1 MRSGDNLRLEAAAS
15 VPLLVIVPILALVL
29 ACSDAPRDDSP
40 HRATLAAAVRTADPD
55 APHSLLSQSD
65 FEASGLMPLIF
76 ATPAGVD
83 TLPNVGTNE
92 RLHVKTS
99 TFVLGFVED
108 FDERILRAF
117 RYVPGKSV
125 EFIEVP
131 RDLNQF
137 SGPKFSPDGNH
148 LAYMAR
154 DTSGLAYAAV
164 VQFPSMKPE
173 YRGPLTTLRET
184 DSWVDHI
191 SWSNATTF
199 EIRLDLST
207 AVPKSQKTGCGT
219 DCSQRTRGS
228 VNGPVN
234 IDTVLMAR

>member
-1 MRSGDNLRLEAAAS
+1 VARSSSISRSNCWIRLS
-15 VPLLVIVPILALVL
+15 VLFAFAVSYSCADRQPDRSSRTDTSV
-29 ACSDAPRDDSP
+29 
-40 HRATLAAAVRTADPD
+40 AAVSPADPD
-55 APHSLLSQSD
+55 EPRSLLSKSD
-65 FEASGLMPLIF
+65 FEESGLTPLIF
-76 ATPAGVD
+76 TTSTGTD
-83 TLPNVGTNE
+83 TLRNVGTND
-92 RLHVKTS
+92 RLHVTTS
-99 TFVLGFVED
+99 MFVLGFVED

-125 EFIEVP
+125 EFIELP

-154 DTSGLAYAAV
+154 DTSGLAYAAIA
-164 VQFPSMKPE
+164 QFPSMKPE
-173 YRGPLTTLRET
+173 YHGPLTTLRET

-207 AVPKSQKTGCGT
+207 AVPKSSQKRGCGT

-228 VNGPVN
+228 VNGPVT
-234 IDTVLMAR
+234 IDTVLITR

>member
-1 MRSGDNLRLEAAAS
+1 VVARCSSISRSNRRIRLS
-15 VPLLVIVPILALVL
+15 VLFAFAVSYGCADRRPDPSERKAT
-29 ACSDAPRDDSP
+29 SP
-40 HRATLAAAVRTADPD
+40 AVVSPADPD
-55 APHSLLSQSD
+55 EPQSLLSESD
-65 FEASGLMPLIF
+65 FEESGLTPLIF
-76 ATPAGVD
+76 TTSAGTD
-83 TLPNVGTNE
+83 TLRNVGTND
-92 RLHVKTS
+92 RLHVTTS

-117 RYVPGKSV
+117 RYVPGKRV
-125 EFIEVP
+125 EFIELP

-137 SGPKFSPDGNH
+137 SGPGFSPDGNH

-164 VQFPSMKPE
+164 VQFPGMKPE

-207 AVPKSQKTGCGT
+207 AVPKSQKRACGT
-219 DCSQRTRGS
+219 DCSQRTRGV
-228 VNGPVN
+228 VNGPVT
-234 IDTVLMAR
+234 IDTVLITR